1 MAAALRRASEKSAS
15 VSDKSELLLKPKRFY
30 KAAAAAPFL
39 GENGEGGFA
48 VQLDGRT
55 PKSPARKPLIAP
67 TRLLADMIAAEWD
80 AQVEYIDNSLMPATR
95 LAFTAIDRIAETR
108 AEVAGEVTAYAAS
121 DHLCY
126 RAEHPTPLVERQDRE
141 WGAILDW
148 ARAEFGL
155 VFTPVAG
162 IIHQP
167 QPSATLA
174 AVEALALTMDDFTL
188 AGVAFAAGLYGSTVL
203 ALAVR
208 AGRLTGRRAL
218 DLSRLEEVFQ
228 AEQWGQDAEAKARA
242 EALAIEAEMIDRWFA
257 ALRS

>member
-1 MAAALRRASEKSAS
+1 
-15 VSDKSELLLKPKRFY
+15 VSDKSELLLKPRRFY
-30 KAAAAAPFL
+30 KTAAAAPV
-39 GENGEGGFA
+39 EGGFA

-55 PKSPARKPLIAP
+55 PKSPARKPLILPNKA
-67 TRLLADMIAAEWD
+67 LADTIAAEWE
-80 AQVEYIDNSLMPATR
+80 AQVEYIDNSLMPASR

-108 AEVAGEVTAYAAS
+108 AEVAKEVTAYAAS

-148 ARAEFGL
+148 AKAEFGF

-167 QPSATLA
+167 QPPATLA
-174 AVEALALTMDDFTL
+174 AVEALALTLDDFSL
-188 AGVAFAAGLYGSTVL
+188 AGVAFASGLFGSTVL

-208 AGRLTGRRAL
+208 AGRLTGRKAL
-218 DLSRLEEVFQ
+218 DLSRLEEVYQ
-228 AEQWGQDAEAKARA
+228 TEQWGQDDEATARVA
-242 EALAIEAEMIDRWFA
+242 FLAVEAEMIDRWFA
-257 ALRS
+257 ALRT